1 MVAGFDKFKEHFAAF
16 QDEFII
22 IGGTAVQLVRGENEH
37 TRVTRDIDLLVV
49 AERMSPEFSAAF
61 HAFLSAGGYS
71 CYFSKNGKP
80 HFYRF
85 IQPKT
90 EGYPDMIELLS
101 AAEMDG
107 ASFMPLPDVPDASM
121 SAIVLGRSYYEY
133 ALAHSTREYGLPCL
147 TREALIVFKAAAYM
161 NLLEEYQQK
170 KDSLRL
176 HDTKKHRRDVFMLV
190 ADLEPSTRANA
201 PADIRE
207 RMRQF
212 IELWGLDNPE
222 WPDVLASIGLRR
234 DADPTARINAFKRLF
249 DMGL

>member
-1 MVAGFDKFKEHFAAF
+1 MVAGFEKFKEHFGAF

-22 IGGTAVQLVRGENEH
+22 IGGTAVQLVRGESEH
-37 TRVTRDIDLLVV
+37 ARVTRDIDLLVV
-49 AERMSPEFSAAF
+49 AERMSSEFSAAF

-71 CYFSKNGKP
+71 CYFSKNGEP

-85 IQPKT
+85 LQPKT
-90 EGYPDMIELLS
+90 EGYPEMIELLS
-101 AAEMDG
+101 SAEMDG
-107 ASFMPLPDVPDASM
+107 ATTFMPLPDVLDASM

-170 KDSLRL
+170 NDPLRL

-190 ADLEPSTRANA
+190 ADLEPDARANA
-201 PADIRE
+201 PADIQE

-212 IELWGLDNPE
+212 IEHWGPNNPE

-234 DADPTARINAFKRLF
+234 DADPTPRIDAFKRLF
-249 DMGL
+249 DL

>member
-121 SAIVLGRSYYEY
+121 GMGR
-133 ALAHSTREYGLPCL
+133 
-147 TREALIVFKAAAYM
+147 V
-161 NLLEEYQQK
+161 
-170 KDSLRL
+170 
-176 HDTKKHRRDVFMLV
+176 
-190 ADLEPSTRANA
+190 
-201 PADIRE
+201 
-207 RMRQF
+207 
-212 IELWGLDNPE
+212 
-222 WPDVLASIGLRR
+222 
-234 DADPTARINAFKRLF
+234 
-249 DMGL
+249 

>member
-1 MVAGFDKFKEHFAAF
+1 MVAGFEKFKEHFGAF

-22 IGGTAVQLVRGENEH
+22 IGGTAVQLVRGESDH

-49 AERMSPEFSAAF
+49 AERMSAEFSGAF
-61 HAFLSAGGYS
+61 HAFLSAGEYS

-85 IQPKT
+85 LQPKT
-90 EGYPDMIELLS
+90 EGYPEMIELLS
-101 AAEMDG
+101 SAEMDG
-107 ASFMPLPDVPDASM
+107 TAAFMPLPDVPDASM

-161 NLLEEYQQK
+161 NLLEEYQK
-170 KDSLRL
+170 TSDPLRL
-176 HDTKKHRRDVFMLV
+176 HDTKKHRRDVFMIV
-190 ADLEPSTRANA
+190 ADLEPNARANA
-201 PADIRE
+201 PADIQE
-207 RMRQF
+207 RMQQF
-212 IELWGLDNPE
+212 IDLWKPANPE

-234 DADPTARINAFKRLF
+234 DADPTTRIDAFRRLF
-249 DMGL
+249 DL